1 MRMQFSSGPD
11 PTDLL
16 TLPWSTPLAEW
27 PKERLVSLPR
37 GISRHVVR
45 FVRIGG
51 IVYAVKEISQ
61 GLAQHEYEL
70 LGDLAKRGIPVVQAV
85 GVVANRTTPEGEPLD
100 AALVTKHLRFSL
112 PYRALFSRRMD
123 PDLEP
128 KLLDALA
135 ELLVRLHLVGFAWKD
150 CSLSNTL
157 FRRDAGALAAYLVDA
172 ETGEMRPSLSNGQ
185 RQQDLDIAET
195 NLAGE
200 LLDLEMSGLLPE
212 RVDPLS
218 TAISV
223 IEKYERLWAELTQ
236 EQTMGED
243 EWWRIEHR
251 LRRLNELGYDV
262 AQIQINEKDGDP
274 HVLVQTQVVEAGHH
288 RRRLLDLTGLS
299 MQENQARRVLN
310 DLDTYRSQAV
320 MPETEVDEDT
330 VARHW
335 VTDVFEPV
343 IEAVPPELAEKLEPA
358 EIFHEVLE
366 HRWYLSEAV
375 GREVSLAEAVK
386 SYVDTILRFRPNEQS
401 MLDPDL
407 MGNGM
412 IDDED
417 LDGYPADDEYSD
429 DEPEDDVSDADP
441 AVQAAADFWGSPAEQ
456 LADGGKPDAK
466 GQAWDSAAMKY
477 SG

>member
-1 MRMQFSSGPD
+1 MQFATGPD

-16 TLPWSTPLAEW
+16 TLPWSTPLEDW
-27 PKERLVSLPR
+27 PREKLVSLPR

-45 FVRIGG
+45 FVRMGG
-51 IVYAVKEISQ
+51 IVYAIKEISQ
-61 GLAQHEYEL
+61 GLAEHEYEL
-70 LGDLAKRGIPVVQAV
+70 LGNLAKAGIPVVQAV

-112 PYRALFSRRMD
+112 PYRALFSRRLD
-123 PDLEP
+123 VDLEP

-200 LLDLEMSGLLPE
+200 LLDLQMSGLLSDQ
-212 RVDPLS
+212 VDPLA
-218 TAISV
+218 TAVSV

-236 EQTMGED
+236 PQTMGDD
-243 EWWRIEHR
+243 EWWRIEKR
-251 LRRLNELGYDV
+251 LSRLNELGYDV

-288 RRRLLDLTGLS
+288 RRRMFNLTGLD

-310 DLDTYRSQAV
+310 DLDTYRSRAV
-320 MPETEVDEDT
+320 MPDTEADEDT

-343 IEAVPPELAEKLEPA
+343 LEAVPDDLADKLEPA

-366 HRWYLSEAV
+366 HRWFLSEAA
-375 GREVSLAEAVK
+375 GHEVSIESAVK
-386 SYVDTILRFRPNEQS
+386 SYVDNVLRFRPDEQAV
-401 MLDPDL
+401 LDPDL
-407 MGNGM
+407 MGNG
-412 IDDED
+412 
-417 LDGYPADDEYSD
+417 LLNA
-429 DEPEDDVSDADP
+429 EDDWPDDDRGPVGEDDTDEAADA
-441 AVQAAADFWGSPAEQ
+441 AWEAAAMRY
-456 LADGGKPDAK
+456 GG
-466 GQAWDSAAMKY
+466 
-477 SG
+477 

>member
-1 MRMQFSSGPD
+1 MQFATGPD

-16 TLPWSTPLAEW
+16 TLPWSTPLEDW

-51 IVYAVKEISQ
+51 IVYAIKEISQ
-61 GLAQHEYEL
+61 GLAEHEYEL
-70 LGDLAKRGIPVVQAV
+70 LRDLAKAGIPVVQAV

-112 PYRALFSRRMD
+112 PYRALFSRRLD
-123 PDLEP
+123 VDLEP
-128 KLLDALA
+128 KLLVALA

-172 ETGEMRPSLSNGQ
+172 ETGEMRPTLSNGQ

-200 LLDLEMSGLLPE
+200 LLDLQMSGLLSE
-212 RVDPLS
+212 SVDPLA
-218 TAISV
+218 TAVSV
-223 IEKYERLWAELTQ
+223 IEKYESLWAELTQ
-236 EQTMGED
+236 PQTMGDD
-243 EWWRIEHR
+243 EWWRIDQR

-262 AQIQINEKDGDP
+262 AQIEINEKDGDP
-274 HVLVQTQVVEAGHH
+274 RVLLQTQVVEAGHH
-288 RRRLLDLTGLS
+288 RRRMFNLTGLD
-299 MQENQARRVLN
+299 MQENQARRILN
-310 DLDTYRSQAV
+310 DLDYYRSKAV

-330 VARHW
+330 VGRHW

-343 IEAVPPELAEKLEPA
+343 LEAIPEDLGNKLEPA

-366 HRWYLSEAV
+366 HRWFLSEAA
-375 GREVSLAEAVK
+375 GREVSIEDAVH
-386 SYVDTILRFRPNEQS
+386 SYVENVLRFRPDEQAL
-401 MLDPDL
+401 LDPDL
-407 MGNGM
+407 MGNGLLNP
-412 IDDED
+412 DEF
-417 LDGYPADDEYSD
+417 DDEYEESESAGD
-429 DEPEDDVSDADP
+429 DSDAAWD
-441 AVQAAADFWGSPAEQ
+441 AAA
-456 LADGGKPDAK
+456 
-466 GQAWDSAAMKY
+466 MRY

>member
-1 MRMQFSSGPD
+1 MQFATGPD

-16 TLPWSTPLAEW
+16 TLPWSTPLEDW
-27 PKERLVSLPR
+27 PKEKLVSLPR

-45 FVRIGG
+45 FVRISG
-51 IVYAVKEISQ
+51 IVYAIKEISQ
-61 GLAQHEYEL
+61 GLAEHEYEL
-70 LGDLAKRGIPVVQAV
+70 LRNLSKVGIPVVQAV
-85 GVVANRTTPEGEPLD
+85 GVVANRTTPDGEPLD

-112 PYRALFSRRMD
+112 PYRALFSRRLD
-123 PDLEP
+123 VHLEP

-172 ETGEMRPSLSNGQ
+172 ETGEMRPSLSDGQ

-200 LLDLEMSGLLPE
+200 LLDLQMSGLLSDT
-212 RVDPLS
+212 VDPLA
-218 TAISV
+218 TAVSV
-223 IEKYERLWAELTQ
+223 IEKYERLWVELTQ
-236 EQTMGED
+236 PQTMGED
-243 EWWRIEHR
+243 EWWRIEQR
-251 LRRLNELGYDV
+251 LRRLNDLGYDV
-262 AQIQINEKDGDP
+262 AQIQVNEQDGDP

-288 RRRLLDLTGLS
+288 RRRMFNLTGLS

-310 DLDTYRSQAV
+310 DLDTYRSRAV

-335 VTDVFEPV
+335 VTDIFEPV
-343 IEAVPPELAEKLEPA
+343 LEAVPPELAAKLEPA

-366 HRWYLSEAV
+366 HRWFLSEAA
-375 GREVSLAEAVK
+375 GHEVSIEDAVH
-386 SYVDTILRFRPNEQS
+386 SYVENVLRFRPDEQS
-401 MLDPDL
+401 LLDPDL

-412 IDDED
+412 LNPDED
-417 LDGYPADDEYSD
+417 EDEAPSEDDGSGRSGTGDADADDAAWE
-429 DEPEDDVSDADP
+429 
-441 AVQAAADFWGSPAEQ
+441 AAAMRY
-456 LADGGKPDAK
+456 GG
-466 GQAWDSAAMKY
+466 
-477 SG
+477 

>member
-16 TLPWSTPLAEW
+16 TLPWSTPLQDW

-61 GLAQHEYEL
+61 GLAEHEYEVL
-70 LGDLAKRGIPVVQAV
+70 RELAKTGVPCVQAV
-85 GVVANRTTPEGEPLD
+85 GVVGNRTTPAGEALD

-135 ELLVRLHLVGFAWKD
+135 ELLVRLHLAGFAWRD

-172 ETGEMRPSLSNGQ
+172 ETGELRPELSRGQ
-185 RQQDLDIAET
+185 RLQDLDIVET
-195 NLAGE
+195 NVAGE

-212 RVDPLS
+212 TVDPLE
-218 TAISV
+218 TALSI
-223 IEKYERLWAELTQ
+223 IARYEKLWAELTDPLVLGQ
-236 EQTMGED
+236 D
-243 EWWRIEHR
+243 EWWRIEQR
-251 LRRLNELGYDV
+251 LRRLNHLGYDV
-262 AQIQINEKDGDP
+262 AQLQVNEKEGEP
-274 HVLVQTQVVEAGHH
+274 HLLVQTQVVEAGHH
-288 RRRLLDLTGLS
+288 QRRLFNLTGLH

-310 DLDTYRSQAV
+310 DLDAYRSRAV

-343 IEAVPPELAEKLEPA
+343 VEAVPKHLSKKLEPA

-366 HRWYLSEAV
+366 HRWFLSQAAGHEVPIEKAV
-375 GREVSLAEAVK
+375 D
-386 SYVDTILRFRPNEQS
+386 SYVNTILQFRPNEQAL
-401 MLDPDL
+401 LDPDL
-407 MGNGM
+407 MGLGM
-412 IDDED
+412 MHLAEDEVDDED
-417 LDGYPADDEYSD
+417 WER
-429 DEPEDDVSDADP
+429 
-441 AVQAAADFWGSPAEQ
+441 AALRYG
-456 LADGGKPDAK
+456 
-466 GQAWDSAAMKY
+466 DS
-477 SG
+477 

>member
-1 MRMQFSSGPD
+1 MQFATGPD

-16 TLPWSTPLAEW
+16 TLPWSTPLEDW

-45 FVRIGG
+45 FVRMGG

-70 LGDLAKRGIPVVQAV
+70 LRELAKTGIPVVQAV

-112 PYRALFSRRMD
+112 PYRALFSRRLD
-123 PDLEP
+123 VDLEP

-172 ETGEMRPSLSNGQ
+172 ETGEMRPSLSDGQ

-200 LLDLEMSGLLPE
+200 LLDLQMSGLLSDQ
-212 RVDPLS
+212 VDPLA
-218 TAISV
+218 TAVSV
-223 IEKYERLWAELTQ
+223 IEKYERLWLELMQ
-236 EQTMGED
+236 PQTMGDD
-243 EWWRIEHR
+243 EWWRIEQR
-251 LRRLNELGYDV
+251 LRRLNDMGYDV

-288 RRRLLDLTGLS
+288 RRRMFNLTGID

-310 DLDTYRSQAV
+310 DLDAYRSRAV
-320 MPETEVDEDT
+320 MPDTEADEDT

-343 IEAVPPELAEKLEPA
+343 LEAIPADLAAKLEPA

-366 HRWYLSEAV
+366 HRWFLSEAA
-375 GREVSLAEAVK
+375 GSEVSLEDAVK
-386 SYVDTILRFRPNEQS
+386 SYIANVLRFRPDEQAL
-401 MLDPDL
+401 LDPDL
-407 MGNGM
+407 MGNGLM
-412 IDDED
+412 NADEDEELDPFDPATDDDED
-417 LDGYPADDEYSD
+417 QDDRGPETDEERAADAAWE
-429 DEPEDDVSDADP
+429 
-441 AVQAAADFWGSPAEQ
+441 AAAMRY
-456 LADGGKPDAK
+456 GG
-466 GQAWDSAAMKY
+466 
-477 SG
+477 